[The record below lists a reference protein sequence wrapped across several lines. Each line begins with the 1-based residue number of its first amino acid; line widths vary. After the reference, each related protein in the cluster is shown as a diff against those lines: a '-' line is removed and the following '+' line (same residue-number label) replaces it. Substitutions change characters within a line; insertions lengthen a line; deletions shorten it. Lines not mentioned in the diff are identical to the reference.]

1 MEEKVNKI
9 IVDGKERV
17 SNCDFSFDYKG
28 ETYRLFDISV
38 SSTDPIFHKTS
49 NVNMAWWE
57 YTECSIDLS
66 LVDPKG
72 KEISLYDMDYTL
84 QPMNWLDDEFAD
96 FMREALEEHF
106 DDVERQIKADA
117 AFAKM
122 SKALN

>member
-1 MEEKVNKI
+1 MNKI

-38 SSTDPIFHKTS
+38 SSTDPVFHETS
-49 NVNMAWWE
+49 QVKPPMAWWE

-84 QPMNWLDDEFAD
+84 QPMNWLDNEFAD
-96 FMREALEEHF
+96 FMREAL
-106 DDVERQIKADA
+106 DDYFEDIDRQIKRDDL
-117 AFAKM
+117 FAKS
-122 SKALN
+122 SKEIH